1 MTHKVIISS
10 HLRPL
15 FFREHNAAKM
25 AKLRGKVLAPNLPPI
40 GQIFYSGI
48 QKSPVGAGA
57 KAVAV
62 VVGRQQQVVRRQLDT
77 AEVDEE
83 LGIRRHS
90 FLIQMRSQSR

>member
-1 MTHKVIISS
+1 
-10 HLRPL
+10 
-15 FFREHNAAKM
+15 M

-83 LGIRRHS
+83 LGMRRVRHRF
-90 FLIQMRSQSR
+90 FLSNKSVIP

>member
-1 MTHKVIISS
+1 
-10 HLRPL
+10 
-15 FFREHNAAKM
+15 M

-62 VVGRQQQVVRRQLDT
+62 VVGRQQVARRQLDT

-83 LGIRRHS
+83 LGKRRQS
-90 FLIQMRSQSR
+90 FLVQMDL

>member
-1 MTHKVIISS
+1 MSLLTEN
-10 HLRPL
+10 LT

-62 VVGRQQQVVRRQLDT
+62 VVGRQQVVRRQQDT

-83 LGIRRHS
+83 LGMRRHS
-90 FLIQMRSQSR
+90 FLVQRVL

>member
-1 MTHKVIISS
+1 
-10 HLRPL
+10 
-15 FFREHNAAKM
+15 M

-62 VVGRQQQVVRRQLDT
+62 VVGRQQVVRRQLDT

-83 LGIRRHS
+83 LGRRRHS